1 MKKQGTGISHPTE
14 QKSLGGDPGRDQG
27 SGPIKTPEV
36 RPILFQD
43 SEKRSI
49 GHRFVGPAII
59 LFAAAVAVAPQL
71 LRGNSCGHDFDFHL
85 VSWFDC
91 LNSWRHG
98 ILYPHWAPS
107 ANYGAGEPRFIFYP
121 PLTWM
126 LGAALGALLPWALVP
141 IVLTFLILAA
151 TGLATRA
158 LARQA
163 FSDGAA
169 TLAGCV
175 ALFSGYALFT
185 AYERSAFGELTGGFW
200 IPLLLLFALSPHR
213 QRPVCGDPDLRD
225 RNSSE
230 SLFKRAFDGSTALL
244 ALVVAGAWLSNAPL
258 GVMASYLLAAV
269 SLAAALLER
278 SWAPVLRAAI
288 AAVVGIGLAAVYL
301 IPAAWEQRWAD
312 IRQATDDPGLLI
324 ENSWLFG
331 HHANPSLA
339 LHDQELWRVS
349 IIAVS
354 MIALALAGLL
364 VSRLRKTLPAKLCWW
379 FPLALIPLIILFLQ
393 LNISLPVW
401 NLLPKLR
408 FLQFPWR
415 WLVVLE
421 APMAIF
427 VASAIWP
434 VRRWSRIAVTV
445 VCTAAFLGA
454 SVAADKLFFQVCDEE
469 DNVLAMTEV
478 YRTGAGFQGTAEY
491 EPPGADDSLL
501 AMDLPAACLVD
512 DPTAELGVR
521 AGDSDPESAPV
532 WKPAQGSCEATL
544 NWQPGTPEHKR
555 LLTTIRDAAAFN
567 QLAFK
572 STNSARVKGHSRF
585 LILRLRSYPAW
596 RIAVNGYPVASMPQ
610 REDGLIVVPVWPG
623 KIVLTVDWTTTQDVL
638 VGRWISAL
646 AMLALTALCLFERK
660 VSRLRLS

>member
-1 MKKQGTGISHPTE
+1 M
-14 QKSLGGDPGRDQG
+14 SLL
-27 SGPIKTPEV
+27 TPL
-36 RPILFQD
+36 RWRRLA
-43 SEKRSI
+43 
-49 GHRFVGPAII
+49 GPAV
-59 LFAAAVAVAPQL
+59 LLLAAAVAVAPQL

-126 LGAALGALLPWALVP
+126 LGAALGLFLPWTLVP
-141 IVLTFLILAA
+141 VVLTFLILAA

-169 TLAGCV
+169 TLAGCA

-200 IPLLLLFALSPHR
+200 IPLLLLLL
-213 QRPVCGDPDLRD
+213 LRD
-225 RNSSE
+225 RNPSE
-230 SLFKRAFDGSTALL
+230 SLAKRAFDGSTALL

-269 SLAAALLER
+269 VLAAALLQK
-278 SWAPVLRAAI
+278 SWAPIVRASI
-288 AAVVGIGLAAVYL
+288 AAAVGIGLAAVYL

-324 ENSWLFG
+324 ENSWLFA
-331 HHANPSLA
+331 HHDNPLLE
-339 LHDQELWRVS
+339 LHDVELQRVS
-349 IIAVS
+349 IIAVA

-364 VSRLRKTLPAKLCWW
+364 VSRLRNTLPAKLCWW
-379 FPLALIPLIILFLQ
+379 FPLALIPPAVLFLQ
-393 LNISLPVW
+393 FPISLPAW

-408 FLQFPWR
+408 YLQFPWR
-415 WLVVLE
+415 WLVVME

-427 VASAIWP
+427 FASAVWP
-434 VRRWSRIAVTV
+434 SQSAPRWRRYA
-445 VCTAAFLGA
+445 
-454 SVAADKLFFQVCDEE
+454 VAAACAAVFLAASAALGNLFFQVCDDE

-478 YRTGAGFQGTAEY
+478 YRTGAGFQGTDEY
-491 EPPGADDSLL
+491 APPSADDSLL
-501 AMDLPAACLVD
+501 ATGLPAACLV
-512 DPTAELGVR
+512 
-521 AGDSDPESAPV
+521 SDPSTTLGSPNNGSDADSAPV
-532 WKPAQGSCEATL
+532 WQAAQGSCETTYATSSS
-544 NWQPGTPEHKR
+544 QPTYLRIAAVTPH
-555 LLTTIRDAAAFN
+555 A
-567 QLAFK
+567 
-572 STNSARVKGHSRF
+572 GF

-596 RIAVNGYPVASMPQ
+596 QVKVNGQPVYNLP
-610 REDGLIVVPVWPG
+610 RRDDGLIAVPIPQGPVD
-623 KIVLTVDWTTTQDVL
+623 LTVDWTTTPDVIA
-638 VGRWISAL
+638 GRWISAL
-646 AMLALTALCLFERK
+646 ALLMLAVLWFLERK
-660 VSRLRLS
+660 LSRPRLS